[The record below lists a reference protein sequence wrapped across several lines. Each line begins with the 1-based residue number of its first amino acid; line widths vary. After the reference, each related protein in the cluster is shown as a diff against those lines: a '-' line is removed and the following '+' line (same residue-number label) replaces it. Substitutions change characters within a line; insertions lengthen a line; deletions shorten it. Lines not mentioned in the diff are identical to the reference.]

1 MKMDFFTELDDP
13 LHTVHKFNRQQPWD
27 GSPVSQDGGG
37 DGSSGIYGVI
47 KHMTDDPHSLD
58 EYSYGRIPEP
68 PPKMRTSTPNPLW
81 HDDDQDDQDDT
92 YDPHK

>member
-1 MKMDFFTELDDP
+1 M
-13 LHTVHKFNRQQPWD
+13 HTVHKFNQPPPWSANSD
-27 GSPVSQDGGG
+27 NG

-68 PPKMRTSTPNPLW
+68 PKKGTSTARPFW
-81 HDDDQDDQDDT
+81 HDEEDDQDDT

>member
-1 MKMDFFTELDDP
+1 M
-13 LHTVHKFNRQQPWD
+13 HKFNRQQPWD
-27 GSPVSQDGGG
+27 GDPDNLGGGVGG

-68 PPKMRTSTPNPLW
+68 PPKMRTSTPIPFWNE
-81 HDDDQDDQDDT
+81 DDQDDT